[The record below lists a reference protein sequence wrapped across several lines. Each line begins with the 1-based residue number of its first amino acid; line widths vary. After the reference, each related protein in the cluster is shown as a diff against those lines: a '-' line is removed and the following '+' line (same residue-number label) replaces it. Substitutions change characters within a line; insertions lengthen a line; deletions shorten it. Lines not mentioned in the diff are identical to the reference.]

1 MIIAFTGIRDIDPAS
16 IDVLARAVEAE
27 FEHDP
32 LELRFG
38 GAIGSD
44 TYALTAAWH
53 ARQPG
58 SRTRLVVV
66 VPFRLHDQPR
76 FAASI
81 ADKYASEV
89 RELKLSHMSKGAYFE
104 RNIALVQGA
113 ARVVAFTD
121 GRRSGG
127 TYHCMSVARKNGA
140 ELLVVPVRAKS
151 TRPRTPL

>member
-16 IDVLARAVEAE
+16 LDVLARAVEAE
-27 FEHDP
+27 LAYDP
-32 LELRFG
+32 VEMRFG

-44 TYALTAAWH
+44 TYALAAAWKH
-53 ARQPG
+53 RLPN
-58 SRTRLVVV
+58 SPTRLVVI

-89 RELKLSHMSKGAYFE
+89 RELKLSRMRKSAYFE
-104 RNIALVQGA
+104 RNVALVRGA
-113 ARVVAFTD
+113 TRVVAFTD

-127 TYHCMSVARKNGA
+127 TYHAMSVARKNGA
-140 ELLVVPVRAKS
+140 ELLIVPVLARS
-151 TRPRTPL
+151 QQR